1 LSDIQGKFY
10 TGSPFG
16 FGLKTHEIQNNS
28 FVTNFFVYSSKQ
40 QRFVFKVRDLAK
52 KQISAVENKLTN
64 QILVA
69 YNKTNDNVS
78 LLSLDTIDN
87 PFTYYTDLNYLNDS
101 SSKFVGQNPVIV
113 SSNTKNNYF
122 NNSNSFVLAE
132 KSNNII
138 ISANFHSDDLKNWYP
153 YTSNLGKQD
162 SFILPISKLNSFCIS
177 NNSPELY
184 NSFIDNGVLKL
195 RVVNINLANITNA
208 PNPFV
213 YTIEIESSDD
223 FSPVISLP
231 SGDLLILFKIKSD
244 SKKIFGR
251 IFNNGFI
258 SQRFLIVDSS
268 SFSRK

>member
-1 LSDIQGKFY
+1 
-10 TGSPFG
+10 
-16 FGLKTHEIQNNS
+16 
-28 FVTNFFVYSSKQ
+28 
-40 QRFVFKVRDLAK
+40 
-52 KQISAVENKLTN
+52 
-64 QILVA
+64 
-69 YNKTNDNVS
+69 
-78 LLSLDTIDN
+78 
-87 PFTYYTDLNYLNDS
+87 
-101 SSKFVGQNPVIV
+101 
-113 SSNTKNNYF
+113 
-122 NNSNSFVLAE
+122 VLAE

-153 YTSNLGKQD
+153 YTSKLGKQD

-244 SKKIFGR
+244 SRKIFGR

-268 SFSRK
+268 VFSNSPADIFSPSAVFDEKLNVVKIVFYHKTSLIYTECNLINLLSKSSSNPNRYHHIVGNEKESDYKTNIVSYYSTENISLPAQKSGIISSSRANKTDEVIVFYQDNNNLINSIVINPYKNTSKIKIYNVN